1 MSHARSHL
9 QHARHTIQGSHRPPV
24 HGAKESTPPSSTEP
38 VQATIVV
45 RGQNVDQFQQHLQRL
60 HAGEQAHL
68 SHAEFDQQFGASA
81 DDLKAVTAFAQGHG
95 LTVVHSHAGRRSV
108 IVTGSVEQMTA
119 AFGVHFVTYEKGAL
133 RHRGYTG
140 SVQVPAELAGVVE
153 HVLGL
158 DNRPVAKPHIRR
170 HGHHHHHPTNPPDP
184 TQPTQPTDPSAGGA
198 AAPKSFTPLQVAALY
213 GFPAGHGSSSYNV
226 ALIELGGGFNATQV
240 ASYFTSLKVS
250 PAPNVVS
257 VSVDGAKNTTGGDAD
272 GEVQLD
278 IEVVGAIASA
288 ATIAVY
294 FAPNTDA
301 GFLDAITQATHDT
314 TYQPAVISISWGGPE
329 ASWTPATMTSF
340 DSALASAAVLG
351 VSTFVA
357 SGDNGSSDGET
368 DGKNHVDFP
377 ASSPH
382 ATGCGGTTLTG
393 SGSTIGSEVVWNG
406 SGGGVS
412 AQFALPTWQAK
423 LKATTAKGAATAL
436 AKRGVPD
443 VSGNADPN
451 SGYTVSIDGKS
462 EVVGGTSAVAPL
474 WAALTAVQCAIA
486 GKRQGLVN
494 PTLYANPSH
503 MRDITSGNNTG
514 FEATAGWDACTG
526 LGSIRSTSLNA
537 STSSSS
543 SSGSQ

>member
-1 MSHARSHL
+1 MSHAHSHL
-9 QHARHTIQGSHRPPV
+9 KHAGHTIEGSHRPPAP
-24 HGAKESTPPSSTEP
+24 GAKVSSPPPSSEE
-38 VQATIVV
+38 VRATIVV
-45 RGQNVDQFQQHLQRL
+45 KGQNQPQFHAHLQRL

-68 SHAEFDQQFGASA
+68 THEQFDQQFGAST
-81 DDLKAVTAFAQGHG
+81 DDIKAVTAFAQQHG
-95 LTVVHSHAGRRSV
+95 LKVVDSHAGRRSV
-108 IVTGSVEQMTA
+108 QVTGTVEQMA
-119 AFGVHFVTYEKGAL
+119 SAFGVQFVTYEHGSVK
-133 RHRGYTG
+133 HRGYTG

-158 DNRPVAKPHIRR
+158 DNRPVAQPRIRR
-170 HGHHHHHPTNPPDP
+170 NGHGGHHHHHP
-184 TQPTQPTDPSAGGA
+184 TQPTQPTDPSATSA
-198 AAPKSFTPLQVAALY
+198 AASKTFTPLQVAALY
-213 GFPAGHGSSSYNV
+213 GFPAGHGSSSYNI
-226 ALIELGGGFNATQV
+226 ALIELGGGFNASQLST
-240 ASYFTSLKVS
+240 YFSSLKVS
-250 PAPNVVS
+250 PAPTVVA
-257 VSVDGAKNTTGGDAD
+257 VSVDGAKNTTGSDAD

-278 IEVVGAIASA
+278 IEVAGAIANA

-314 TYQPAVISISWGGPE
+314 TYKPAVISISWGGPE
-329 ASWTPATMTSF
+329 DTWTSATMNSF

-351 VSTFVA
+351 VSSFVA
-357 SGDNGSSDGET
+357 SGDSGSTDGET
-368 DGKNHVDFP
+368 GTHVDFP

-393 SGSTIGSEVVWNG
+393 SGTTISKEVVWNG

-412 AQFALPTWQAK
+412 VQFALPTWQAK
-423 LKATTAKGAATAL
+423 LKATTAKGVATTL

-443 VSGNADPN
+443 VAGNADPN
-451 SGYTVSIDGKS
+451 SGYNVSVDGTA

-474 WAALTAVQCAIA
+474 WAALTAVQCAISN
-486 GKRQGLVN
+486 KRLGLVN
-494 PTLYANPSH
+494 PTLYANPTH

-526 LGSIRSTSLNA
+526 LGSIRSTSLTA
-537 STSSSS
+537 TTSSSSS